1 MIMGLCGGKLDL
13 WLGGTE
19 GFQGVD
25 LEGVAAL
32 QGAVEAEEL
41 HRPDMSDSFARSL
54 WFQVC

>member
-1 MIMGLCGGKLDL
+1 
-13 WLGGTE
+13 LGGTE

-32 QGAVEAEEL
+32 QGAVEADEL